1 MDLKNILKDNE
12 ESGVKQTAVGI
23 DKKVSEVSETSE
35 NIRVHK
41 KPIQL
46 RDIENRSANNM
57 LEKQNESDESMRKLL
72 NKEKKDS
79 FKKPWNKLDNGMKL
93 NRLKNYIQ
101 NEKLKNELNDDET
114 QCLSKLLHGAYK
126 NSKLNKNNDVIY
138 NIETCEI
145 ESIKEL
151 IYNSDDKQY
160 ILKIKEVKKGK
171 NASKSRSNIDR
182 FLKR

>member
-1 MDLKNILKDNE
+1 MDLKNILKDTE
-12 ESGVKQTAVGI
+12 GGGETDVKPIVGN
-23 DKKVSEVSETSE
+23 DKKTSE

-46 RDIENRSANNM
+46 RDIENRSANNI

-79 FKKPWNKLDNGMKL
+79 FKKAWNKLDNGMKL
-93 NRLKNYIQ
+93 NRLKNYIE
-101 NEKLKNELNDDET
+101 NEKMKNELNEGET
-114 QCLSKLLHGAYK
+114 QCLSKLLHDAYK

-145 ESIKEL
+145 ESIRDL
-151 IYNSDDKQY
+151 IYNSDEKQY

-171 NASKSRSNIDR
+171 NANKSRSNIDR
-182 FLKR
+182 FLKS